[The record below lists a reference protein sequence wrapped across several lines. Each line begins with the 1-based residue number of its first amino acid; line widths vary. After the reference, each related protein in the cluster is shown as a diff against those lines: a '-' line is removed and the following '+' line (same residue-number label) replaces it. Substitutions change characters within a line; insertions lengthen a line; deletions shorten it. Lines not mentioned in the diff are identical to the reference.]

1 MSKREEIDQLK
12 HDYFMLSKRVESLEN
27 QMRGLLPGDQN
38 EDFKP
43 LAGKTLADVQN
54 AWHENNNTVLHGSI
68 SLPPDIKHFEQKA
81 HQPKIRDLTK
91 KDVSPQTEQ
100 VYAELQKKGP
110 KPFAHPRRGVGG

>member
-1 MSKREEIDQLK
+1 MGKREEIDQLK

-27 QMRGLLPGDQN
+27 QMRGLLAGEPKDN
-38 EDFKP
+38 FKP
-43 LAGKTLADVQN
+43 LAVKTLTDVQK
-54 AWHENNNTVLHGSI
+54 AWNEKNNTVLHGSI

-91 KDVSPQTEQ
+91 ESIPQTER